1 MTLDILSIAFETVV
15 ALLLALMIF
24 YCMRLNRRLDQ
35 MRARESE
42 MLGLIEQFNTA
53 AVRAET
59 TVQTLKTVGADSER
73 SLRAHVDRA
82 QALRDDLMFM
92 LDRGESIAA
101 KVETARV
108 AMAGNAVPSMETEVG
123 GRPDIRPDIRVAAVN
138 DHINRTGPNKP
149 ELNKNDPYKSSPAET
164 GRASQSERELA
175 LAILSSK
182 GGK

>member
-1 MTLDILSIAFETVV
+1 MTLDILSVAFEVLV

-42 MLGLIEQFNTA
+42 MLSLIQQFDSA

-59 TVQTLKTVGADSER
+59 TVQTLKTVGAESER

-92 LDRGESIAA
+92 LDRGESVAA
-101 KVETARV
+101 KVETVSLAV
-108 AMAGNAVPSMETEVG
+108 VGNAGAAVNTDAG
-123 GRPDIRPDIRVAAVN
+123 GRPDFRPGIRVAAVN
-138 DHINRTGPNKP
+138 DDINQTGLNKP
-149 ELNKNDPYKSSPAET
+149 DVNQSGAYKPRQAET
-164 GRASQSERELA
+164 GRASRSERELA

-182 GGK
+182 GAK